1 MKNAI
6 VTVTDR
12 AHSYAYDM
20 EFPSDIG
27 GDRLVPFLFQALREI
42 DPALEYDA
50 GTYGIYLQRAKH
62 FVNSHQTFAQAGGR
76 NGDILLVVDMNPGR
90 TSFRRVLF
98 RSRAGHRPGQGMGSK
113 KYSEKRRGK

>member
-1 MKNAI
+1 MNQFGKKEPGGVEDGMKNAI

-27 GDRLVPFLFQALREI
+27 GDRLVPFLFQALREM

-76 NGDILLVVDMNPGR
+76 NGDILLVVDMNPGS
-90 TSFRRVLF
+90 TS
-98 RSRAGHRPGQGMGSK
+98 SRAGDGQQK
-113 KYSEKRRGK
+113 IL

>member
-62 FVNSHQTFAQAGGR
+62 FVNSHQTMPI
-76 NGDILLVVDMNPGR
+76 DLCPGR
-90 TSFRRVLF
+90 GQERRHPPCSGHESGQDIVQGRGWAAKNIL
-98 RSRAGHRPGQGMGSK
+98 RKGEVSRWK
-113 KYSEKRRGK
+113 